1 MSGPGKK
8 LNKILNKKLL
18 AYKFVKNFIAIKKW
32 VFIIDNEIMGRLQKW
47 TVYTDTYSSIVR

>member
-8 LNKILNKKLL
+8 LNKKLL

-32 VFIIDNEIMGRLQKW
+32 VFIIDNYGEVAKENCIHGYLQ
-47 TVYTDTYSSIVR
+47 